1 MVSVLDKTSRSQIAT
16 GYNPPAVTPWTR
28 AHPERSRLPR
38 FLLVL
43 GASALVVYIA
53 ACAFFYFF
61 QDAMTFPA
69 PTQYAK
75 ATPSDVGISF
85 EDLHIP
91 VNGSEQIHCWWIP
104 ADSASDRVVLVFHGN
119 GYVLDQG
126 IPGKFAS
133 DIEFIP
139 LHRIAV
145 NLLLVDYRGY
155 GSSSPGVPNE
165 KRVFEDARAAFA
177 YLRSQRKIES
187 RHIVLLGRS
196 FGTGPATQLAVEHP
210 DAGGLILISPFTSVP
225 DAAKAISYLNAFP
238 IRLLSHNRFDNLSKI
253 ASVRIPVFI
262 AVGTLDDLTPPA
274 MAQALFQKAN
284 EPKRLYLVP
293 EAGHNSVINVGG
305 EALLGEISA
314 FLETLR

>member
-1 MVSVLDKTSRSQIAT
+1 M
-16 GYNPPAVTPWTR
+16 TPWTR
-28 AHPERSRLPR
+28 ADPERSRLSR

-43 GASALVVYIA
+43 SVSVLVVYIA
-53 ACAFFYFF
+53 VCVFFYFL

-75 ATPSDVGISF
+75 ATPSDVGIVF

-91 VNGSEQIHCWWIP
+91 VNGSDQIHCWWIP
-104 ADSASDRVVLVFHGN
+104 ANSASDRVVLVFHGN

-126 IPGKFAS
+126 ISQKFAI

-139 LHRIAV
+139 LHRVAA
-145 NLLLVDYRGY
+145 NLLLIDYRGY

-177 YLRSQRKIES
+177 YLRTQRKVES
-187 RHIVLLGRS
+187 RNIVLLGRS
-196 FGTGPATQLAVEHP
+196 IGTGPATQLAVEHP

-262 AVGTLDDLTPPA
+262 AVGTVDDLTPPA

-293 EAGHNSVINVGG
+293 GAGHNSVISVGG
-305 EALLGEISA
+305 ETLLDQISA